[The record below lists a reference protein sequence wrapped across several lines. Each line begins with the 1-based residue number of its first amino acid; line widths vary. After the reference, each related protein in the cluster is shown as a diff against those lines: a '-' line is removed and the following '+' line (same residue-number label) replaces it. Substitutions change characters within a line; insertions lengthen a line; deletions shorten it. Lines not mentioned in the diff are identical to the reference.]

1 MVKELVTKGLTKSQ
15 QQVVKDL
22 RDCQDKMTYTRCK
35 VEEFEGHLPELIKE
49 SVGMEM
55 KLHIDDLDRRKV
67 ELKDFTKAVNKKL
80 DRADFGE
87 LRKHLLASTS

>member
-1 MVKELVTKGLTKSQ
+1 
-15 QQVVKDL
+15 
-22 RDCQDKMTYTRCK
+22 
-35 VEEFEGHLPELIKE
+35 
-49 SVGMEM
+49 MEM

-67 ELKDFTKAVNKKL
+67 ELTDFTKAVKKKL